1 MNRRYGQFNIN
12 NYILYI
18 ILSSLMFLGGLFS
31 LVLTEAK
38 WIGIFVMI
46 VSIFWVIEILL
57 PYCETFSIHTDEITV
72 RVGNRERY
80 IQLPKKLIIV
90 ISLMDIR
97 EKMGNQSYVLN
108 GKYSLTLLENLSA
121 EDFVQRYRATKASKY
136 TASVLEEKFTNYFL
150 YSFVYDP
157 FVMKQIL
164 DGCQCTII
172 LPKSIADVLGDDIDD
187 TLHLIV
193 DMQY

>member
-1 MNRRYGQFNIN
+1 
-12 NYILYI
+12 
-18 ILSSLMFLGGLFS
+18 MFLGGLFS

-121 EDFVQRYRATKASKY
+121 EDFFRRYRATKASKY
-136 TASVLEEKFTNYFL
+136 TASVLEEAFTHHFL
-150 YSFVYDP
+150 YSFAYDCSA
-157 FVMKQIL
+157 MKQIL
-164 DGCQCTII
+164 AGREYTII
-172 LPKSIADVLGDDIDD
+172 MPKSIADILVDDIDD
-187 TLHLIV
+187 TTHLMV
-193 DMQY
+193 DAQY